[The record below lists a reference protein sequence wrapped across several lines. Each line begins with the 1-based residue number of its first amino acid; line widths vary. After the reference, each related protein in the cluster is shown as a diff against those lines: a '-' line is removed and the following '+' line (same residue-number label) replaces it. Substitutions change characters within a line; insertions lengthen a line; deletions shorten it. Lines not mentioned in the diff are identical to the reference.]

1 MIFQSSSELRLIWVL
16 IFNSNFQDFKK
27 GTNMIYKR

>member
-27 GTNMIYKR
+27 RHKDDL